1 MPRMQHMVILSADD
15 RAYLN
20 GLIRRGSS
28 SAYTQRR
35 ARVLL
40 KTDRTRRP
48 RLTDAEVADACEVSS
63 RLVARTRTEWCTVG
77 RSSLCRK
84 PRVSPGR
91 AFLLDASQED
101 RLVALACS
109 APPEGQARW
118 SLRLLANRVVEL
130 EITETISHETVR
142 QTLKKTTSNRGARS
156 AS

>member
-1 MPRMQHMVILSADD
+1 MPRMQHMVILSVDD

-28 SAYTQRR
+28 SAFTQRR

-40 KTDRTRRP
+40 KTDRTRQP
-48 RLTDAEVADACEVSS
+48 RLTDAGVADACEVSS
-63 RLVARTRTEWCTVG
+63 RLVARARMAWCTAG
-77 RSSLCRK
+77 RASRSRK

-109 APPEGQARW
+109 APPDGQVRW

-130 EITETISHETVR
+130 EIAESICHETVR
-142 QTLKKTTSNRGARS
+142 QALKKTSSNRGS
-156 AS
+156 TTAS